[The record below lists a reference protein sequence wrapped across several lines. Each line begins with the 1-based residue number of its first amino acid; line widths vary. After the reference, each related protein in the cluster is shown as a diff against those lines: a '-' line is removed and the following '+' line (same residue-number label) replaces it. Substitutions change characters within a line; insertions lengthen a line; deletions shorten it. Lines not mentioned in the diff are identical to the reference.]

1 MNLNN
6 ALWLILTLFFD
17 VPSDLGPNTEEILF
31 ELYDRDKNRNTFL
44 GLGIVG
50 MEELLM
56 NPSQRQIIPLQSRP
70 YENDSVSGTL
80 TVEVMLFDFSLSTV
94 NNFNNIF
101 SMLRTSLVPFYR
113 WNGCTQQS
121 PFWRVH
127 FSNQNDFM

>member
-1 MNLNN
+1 M
-6 ALWLILTLFFD
+6 
-17 VPSDLGPNTEEILF
+17 F

-80 TVEVMLFDFSLSTV
+80 TVEVITFQKFHQYAS
-94 NNFNNIF
+94 
-101 SMLRTSLVPFYR
+101 
-113 WNGCTQQS
+113 G
-121 PFWRVH
+121 
-127 FSNQNDFM
+127 FSNYWFQIKFLFIDGVDVPNSLPSGVATSATKMTSCNYAIIIQFYQTPFVNI